1 MVASVGQISN
11 PGMDGDITGCG
22 WSVGREVGEIVLLT
36 VTVLKIVV
44 HTHPAQWMALH
55 NKMWFIDCFQSVPL
69 IVVYIRD
76 KQ

>member
-1 MVASVGQISN
+1 MGQISN

-44 HTHPAQWMALH
+44 HTRPAQWMTLH
-55 NKMWFIDCFQSVPL
+55 NI
-69 IVVYIRD
+69 Y
-76 KQ
+76 